1 MTSQWPLLLTLS
13 ALISI
18 TTSAPAATTTST
30 PGQHAMDPSSIN
42 QPGFFVLFAFIGA
55 GMVIATIWFFFWA
68 KNGGFVWRE
77 GDWDDYKSTVLRRKG
92 PDGKT
97 LSNATKSTKLGGRSV
112 RGGGSIWAGEK
123 KGGRRGQQG
132 YDEED
137 ALTDWSGEYR
147 DEKIDYT
154 IGGRG
159 KAGGRKHKHPSH
171 DDNKTDADV
180 LAYRAEQPARVGGLN
195 RAPDGSHYD
204 YSQAASSVHQSRT
217 KPAAQHKRK
226 GFMEKQRDKKVAKRA
241 EKRMK
246 EEIAKA
252 RKDRDEYASVAPPR
266 GARAANPSPRRRNSV
281 STLATSTVLSE
292 AMSSEVS
299 VDKKKSSY
307 YDAYR
312 PSERHNARE
321 TSRTRHRSSS
331 RTRDA
336 SRSRHSSPRKPRSR
350 FPPSSYNG
358 SDVSATSGDATAR
371 SARFAHAQVPELR
384 TTGGGYAAGVRRPGT
399 GGGYVNRMPG
409 GLSDSDDDNNGGDLG
424 MGGLRGPRGRY
435 R

>member
-1 MTSQWPLLLTLS
+1 
-13 ALISI
+13 
-18 TTSAPAATTTST
+18 
-30 PGQHAMDPSSIN
+30 
-42 QPGFFVLFAFIGA
+42 
-55 GMVIATIWFFFWA
+55 MVIASIWFFFWA

-77 GDWDDYKSTVLRRKG
+77 GDWEDYKSTVLRRKG

-112 RGGGSIWAGEK
+112 RGGGSVWAKPE
-123 KGGRRGQQG
+123 KGGRREQR

-147 DEKIDYT
+147 DEKVGYT
-154 IGGRG
+154 ATSGGHG
-159 KAGGRKHKHPSH
+159 KTGRKHKHPNH

-204 YSQAASSVHQSRT
+204 YSATASSVQQDRRLRHVPTQ
-217 KPAAQHKRK
+217 PKRK
-226 GFMEKQRDKKVAKRA
+226 GFMEKHREKKVAKRA
-241 EKRMK
+241 EKRVK
-246 EEIAKA
+246 EEIARA
-252 RKDRDEYASVAPPR
+252 RKERDDYASAP
-266 GARAANPSPRRRNSV
+266 RATHTRPANTSPRRRNSV
-281 STLATSTVLSE
+281 FTLATSTVLSS

-312 PSERHNARE
+312 PSSRTDAHARQ
-321 TSRTRHRSSS
+321 TSRTRQRSSS
-331 RTRDA
+331 RTRGE
-336 SRSRHSSPRKPRSR
+336 SRGRQSSPRKERSR

-358 SDVSATSGDATAR
+358 SDVSGVSGEAAAR
-371 SARFAHAQVPELR
+371 PARFAHAQVPELGR
-384 TTGGGYAAGVRRPGT
+384 TGGGYAGGIRRPGT
-399 GGGYVNRMPG
+399 GGTGYVNRMPG
-409 GLSDSDDDNNGGDLG
+409 GLSDSDEDDNGDLG